1 MNLIYFILFILI
13 TPTPFFFL
21 RFSTVHYA
29 NDLQEIAEISS
40 KFGIPSVGIL
50 RQESLVP
57 QGSPGIG
64 TKSVSSFRGNKG
76 SSVTHPLEQNQNSF
90 LVKKQ
95 CFNVFSTNSRYTE
108 ILNIENGRQNCFSSL
123 IIFVIESVK
132 NSIENSQNKKV
143 QHDEKNEEFHQENRN
158 QNILHLGAISI
169 SPLIGDLCCGIFE
182 IRNTASLI
190 DYLLSLGLDINN
202 NRNDN
207 N

>member
-1 MNLIYFILFILI
+1 M
-13 TPTPFFFL
+13 
-21 RFSTVHYA
+21 
-29 NDLQEIAEISS
+29 
-40 KFGIPSVGIL
+40 
-50 RQESLVP
+50 
-57 QGSPGIG
+57 
-64 TKSVSSFRGNKG
+64 
-76 SSVTHPLEQNQNSF
+76 THPLEQNRNSL
-90 LVKKQ
+90 LVKQQ

-132 NSIENSQNKKV
+132 NSIENSQNRKV
-143 QHDEKNEEFHQENRN
+143 QHDEKNEEFYHENRSASGDKQIN
-158 QNILHLGAISI
+158 HNILHLGAISI

-190 DYLLSLGLDINN
+190 DYLLSLGLHINN